1 MRMKRFLPTFLLLL
15 FAVTNL
21 FAQSGTPMDGS
32 SPDDAAAAAAGL
44 AALGCGLIPCILG
57 LAISIGLAIF
67 VYKDA
72 TKRGMDNAVL
82 LTIVTVITGP
92 LGLVIYLLMRP
103 KGNVPPSGPP
113 SSGGI

>member
-1 MRMKRFLPTFLLLL
+1 MKRLLPALSLL
-15 FAVTNL
+15 FFVTHL
-21 FAQSGTPMDGS
+21 LAQTAT
-32 SPDDAAAAAAGL
+32 PDDASSPGDAAAGAAAGL
-44 AALGCGLIPCILG
+44 AALGCGLLPCLLG

-82 LTIVTVITGP
+82 LTIVTAITGP

-103 KGNVPPSGPP
+103 KGNVPPTSGV
-113 SSGGI
+113 